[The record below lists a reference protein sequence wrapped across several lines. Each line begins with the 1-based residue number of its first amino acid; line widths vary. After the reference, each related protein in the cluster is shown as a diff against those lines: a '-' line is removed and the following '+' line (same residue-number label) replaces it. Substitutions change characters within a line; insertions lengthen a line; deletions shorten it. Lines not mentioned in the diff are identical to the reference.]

1 MKKIPPLTK
10 KRRSLA
16 ELTPE
21 SLAAALYHRE
31 LAEVSAEGVQ
41 HEQVDREPAHD
52 IQQGSAK
59 QQRKRNSGAEVE
71 CLSID

>member
-16 ELTPE
+16 DLSPD

-31 LAEVSAEGVQ
+31 LAEQRGQDIAKGQAVQ
-41 HEQVDREPAHD
+41 HDRQASE
-52 IQQGSAK
+52 ISQGK
-59 QQRKRNSGAEVE
+59 Q
-71 CLSID
+71 

>member
-16 ELTPE
+16 DLTPD

-31 LAEVSAEGVQ
+31 LVELTEAVSIDREIRATANNAQKQENQEKVSA
-41 HEQVDREPAHD
+41 
-52 IQQGSAK
+52 
-59 QQRKRNSGAEVE
+59 
-71 CLSID
+71 